1 MSVLL
6 FVFIVLAFFA
16 YPLWAWLRDA
26 VEYEKELKRDLDY
39 YDDLRN
45 EESELYRK

>member
-6 FVFIVLAFFA
+6 FVFIVLVGFA
-16 YPLWAWLRDA
+16 YPLWRWLQDVA
-26 VEYEKELKRDLDY
+26 NYEKELKRDLDY

-45 EESELYRK
+45 EESELYK